1 MEKEGLLAISTPIS
15 GLAVLTGEKRT
26 IPIWK
31 ICNDNMT
38 VKPAEKDTFQS
49 NVEVFSSVEN
59 LLTHTTIWTPLCSG
73 KTYLV
78 VEDRTWK
85 CCWKA
90 SVGQIDW
97 QSLTLMLWPT
107 WALCLL
113 FSEGIK
119 RKRGFSRRKTHPERA
134 SLPSPGAG
142 WSQGRPWRRW
152 EDKARWGWR
161 SSRGFSA
168 GFSRRRWCQGRARGS
183 SRRSPRSSWPALLK
197 NNTCTDC

>member
-1 MEKEGLLAISTPIS
+1 MDSQCSQGRKEQFRFGKFVT
-15 GLAVLTGEKRT
+15 T
-26 IPIWK
+26 IWRSSLQK
-31 ICNDNMT
+31 
-38 VKPAEKDTFQS
+38 KDTFQS

-59 LLTHTTIWTPLCSG
+59 LLTHMTIWTPLCSG
-73 KTYLV
+73 KTYLVV

-168 GFSRRRWCQGRARGS
+168 GFSRQR
-183 SRRSPRSSWPALLK
+183 
-197 NNTCTDC
+197 